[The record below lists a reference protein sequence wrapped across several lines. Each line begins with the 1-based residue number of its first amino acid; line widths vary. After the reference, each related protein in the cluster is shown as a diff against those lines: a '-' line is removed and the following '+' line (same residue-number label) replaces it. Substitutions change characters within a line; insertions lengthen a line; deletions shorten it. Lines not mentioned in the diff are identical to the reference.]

1 MSTSLYQHFAKLVP
15 LTEAEFA
22 PVAAALV
29 PRSLQKKELLL
40 QPGAVCRHISFVTRG
55 VLRSFTTDAKGHEVI
70 DQFGLEGWWM
80 ADLYSFLTHEPATYA
95 IDALEPTE
103 VLQLD
108 QQATQHLLD
117 TMPLFERY
125 FRLLMQNNYIA
136 THRRLALALGHTAEE
151 KYDALLATTPGI
163 MQRVPQHLIA
173 SYLGITPE
181 FLSRIRSRRANPP
194 RPPKDGTH

>member
-1 MSTSLYQHFAKLVP
+1 MQASIYQHFNRMVP

-22 PVAAALV
+22 PLAAAFT
-29 PRSLQKKELLL
+29 PRTLRKKELLL
-40 QPGAVCRHISFVTRG
+40 LPGEVCRHISFVTQG

-70 DQFGLEGWWM
+70 DQFALEGWWI
-80 ADLYSFLTHEPATYA
+80 ADLYSFLTQEPATYA
-95 IDALEPTE
+95 IEALETAQ
-103 VLQLD
+103 VLQLE
-108 QQATQHLLD
+108 QPVAQHLLD
-117 TMPLFERY
+117 TMPKFERY

-136 THRRLALALGHTAEE
+136 THRRLALALGRTAEE

-181 FLSRIRSRRANPP
+181 FLSRIRSRRVKPAS
-194 RPPKDGTH
+194 